1 MAQSCIPPL
10 KNPRFTKTVSFLS
23 IFKFCFYRQI
33 KLTTLSPSPSPKLK
47 QVPKKSQRVFF
58 QTPCISLTI
67 KIRSRLSSD
76 SLTLNW
82 HHPSVCC
89 SPHIV
94 RRTFV
99 FSLHACADRFML
111 CVQLL
116 LSLELLL
123 SCNGL
128 KLKCEWSYAWQYE
141 DE

>member
-1 MAQSCIPPL
+1 MAQSCLPPL

-89 SPHIV
+89 SPHACGGV
-94 RRTFV
+94 TPRCA
-99 FSLHACADRFML
+99 SLALRAGGDTAIFL
-111 CVQLL
+111 CVSGFETRKPKKNRLFL
-116 LSLELLL
+116 
-123 SCNGL
+123 
-128 KLKCEWSYAWQYE
+128 
-141 DE
+141 